1 VAGSDDHDALFKAFS
16 GIVLALDGPMF
27 IVTATAAGE
36 RSGCLI
42 GFGMP
47 CSVDPQRFLACISKA
62 NHTHGVALQARHLAV
77 HVVPAGREDLA
88 ELFGGETG
96 DEIDKFAH
104 CAWSDGPEGTTLLD
118 DCPNRFVGAVLERF
132 DAGDHTAMLLDPVWA
147 HHGGGDPPLR
157 FGRAREI
164 EPGHAA

>member
-1 VAGSDDHDALFKAFS
+1 MAGSDDSLFDTFS
-16 GIVLALDGPMF
+16 RLVLALDGPMF
-27 IVTATAAGE
+27 IVTATVPDE

-42 GFGMP
+42 GFGVP

-62 NHTHGVALQARHLAV
+62 NHTHEVALHATHLAV

-96 DEIDKFAH
+96 DEVDKFAH
-104 CAWSDGPEGTTLLD
+104 CAWSAGPEGATLLD
-118 DCPNRFVGAVLERF
+118 DCPDRFVGSVLERF
-132 DAGDHTAMLLDPVWA
+132 DVGDHTAMLLDPVWA
-147 HHGGGDPPLR
+147 EHRGGDPVLR

-164 EPGHAA
+164 SPGHPA

>member
-1 VAGSDDHDALFKAFS
+1 MAGSESDLFKTFS
-16 GIVLALDGPMF
+16 RIVLALDGPMF
-27 IVTATAAGE
+27 IVTATVEGE

-62 NHTHGVALQARHLAV
+62 NHTHDVALRASHLAV

-96 DEIDKFAH
+96 DEIDKFSR
-104 CAWSDGPEGTTLLD
+104 CSWSTGPEGTTLLD
-118 DCPNRFVGAVLERF
+118 DCPDRFVGAVLDRF
-132 DAGDHTAMLLDPVWA
+132 DVGDHTGMLLDPVWA
-147 HHGGGDPPLR
+147 QHGGGDPPLR

-164 EPGHAA
+164 SPGHPA

>member
-1 VAGSDDHDALFKAFS
+1 
-16 GIVLALDGPMF
+16 MF
-27 IVTATAAGE
+27 VVTATADGE

-47 CSVDPQRFLACISKA
+47 CSVDPQRFLACISQA
-62 NHTHGVALQARHLAV
+62 NHTHRIALAASHLAV
-77 HVVPAGREDLA
+77 HVVPSGREDLA

-104 CAWSDGPEGTTLLD
+104 CAWSEGPHGTTLLD
-118 DCPNRFVGAVLERF
+118 ACRDRFVGAVLDRF
-132 DAGDHTAMLLDPVWA
+132 DVGDHTAMLLEPVWA
-147 HHGGGDPPLR
+147 EHAADDPALR

-164 EPGHAA
+164 SPGPPA

>member
-1 VAGSDDHDALFKAFS
+1 VAGSDADPLFKTFS
-16 GIVLALDGPMF
+16 RLVLALDGPMF
-27 IVTATAAGE
+27 IVTATVPDE

-47 CSVDPQRFLACISKA
+47 SSVDPQRFLACISKA
-62 NHTHGVALQARHLAV
+62 NHTHGVALRASHLAV

-96 DEIDKFAH
+96 DGVDKFAR
-104 CAWSDGPEGTTLLD
+104 CAWSDGPFGTTLLD
-118 DCPNRFVGAVLERF
+118 DCPDRFVGLVLERF
-132 DAGDHTAMLLDPVWA
+132 DSGDHTAMLLDPVWA
-147 HHGGGDPPLR
+147 QHGDAGAPLR

-164 EPGHAA
+164 APGHPA

>member
-1 VAGSDDHDALFKAFS
+1 VAGSDSDLFKAFS

-27 IVTATAAGE
+27 VVTAAVEDE

-47 CSVDPQRFLACISKA
+47 CSVDPQRFLACISKV
-62 NHTHGVALQARHLAV
+62 NHTHGLALRASHLAV

-96 DEIDKFAH
+96 DEVDKFAQ
-104 CAWSDGPEGTTLLD
+104 CAWSPGPSGSTLLD
-118 DCPNRFVGAVLERF
+118 DCPDRFVGAVLDRF
-132 DAGDHTAMLLDPVWA
+132 DVGDHTAMLLDPVWA
-147 HHGGGDPPLR
+147 QHGGGDPALR
-157 FGRAREI
+157 FSRAREI
-164 EPGHAA
+164 APGHPA

>member
-1 VAGSDDHDALFKAFS
+1 MAGSESDLFKTFS
-16 GIVLALDGPMF
+16 GLVLALDGPMF
-27 IVTATAAGE
+27 IVTATDGDE

-62 NHTHGVALQARHLAV
+62 NHTHPFAVRASHLAV

-96 DEIDKFAH
+96 DEVDKFAR
-104 CAWSDGPEGTTLLD
+104 CAWSPGPSDTTLLD
-118 DCPNRFVGAVLERF
+118 DCPNRFVGAVRERF
-132 DAGDHTAMLLDPVWA
+132 DVGDHTAVLLEPVWA
-147 HHGGGDPPLR
+147 EHGDGDPALR

-164 EPGHAA
+164 SPGHPA